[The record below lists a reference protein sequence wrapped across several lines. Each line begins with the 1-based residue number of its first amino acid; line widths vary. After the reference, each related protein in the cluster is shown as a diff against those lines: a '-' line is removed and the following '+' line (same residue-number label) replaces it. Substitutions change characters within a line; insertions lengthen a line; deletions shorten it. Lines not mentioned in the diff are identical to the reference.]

1 MLTVGIGKV
10 VYSLSKPSIGD
21 FYFPTEVVEVLL
33 SNVEP
38 EHCRAVI
45 KQLSTRK
52 LIPVQFRVVLRHIQQ
67 YKEGK
72 KLP

>member
-10 VYSLSKPSIGD
+10 MYSLPKPSSGD
-21 FYFPTEVVEVLL
+21 FYFPTEAVEVLL

-45 KQLSTRK
+45 KQLSMRK
-52 LIPVQFRVVLRHIQQ
+52 LIPVQF
-67 YKEGK
+67 
-72 KLP
+72 